1 MSLHDL
7 PEACDR
13 PGARRMSLSDTPA
26 TAVRDMPPFEAPALP
41 RAADPGERDTLRARF
56 LRAGRDAV
64 DDRELL
70 QLLLAGSHSAAEAED
85 LAGILLDTFGSP
97 ARVLATRPDTL
108 RAAAGLGDAAIA
120 AIKTAE
126 ALGIRLARAELP
138 ARFHAQ
144 LATYDKVIDYCR
156 TLTAH
161 REVEELHLLFLDNRN
176 ALIRD
181 ERHQRGTLNHTPAY
195 PREICIRALEVGAS
209 ALVILHNHPGGD
221 PTPSRADVEMTN
233 RIRDALKPIDVTLHD
248 HVVVTAGAAFS
259 FREKGLI

>member
-1 MSLHDL
+1 MHPRL
-7 PEACDR
+7 PFATGPCSR
-13 PGARRMSLSDTPA
+13 PHPGRARPKPASATTFGRAFSAPGATPST
-26 TAVRDMPPFEAPALP
+26 TASFCSSCWRDRTPPPKPRTSPGFCSTPSARPPASSRP
-41 RAADPGERDTLRARF
+41 
-56 LRAGRDAV
+56 
-64 DDRELL
+64 
-70 QLLLAGSHSAAEAED
+70 
-85 LAGILLDTFGSP
+85 
-97 ARVLATRPDTL
+97 RPDTL
-108 RAAAGLGDAAIA
+108 RAVAGLGEAAVA

-126 ALGIRLARAELP
+126 ALGIRLARTELP
-138 ARFHAQ
+138 ARFHPQ
-144 LATYDKVIDYCR
+144 LATYEKVIDYCR

-195 PREICIRALEVGAS
+195 PREICIRALEVGAA
-209 ALVILHNHPGGD
+209 ALVILHNHPSGD
-221 PTPSRADVEMTN
+221 PTPSRSDVEMTN